1 MEVSTPQG
9 SMRMWFT
16 GGYKEVLEN
25 HRLVYTESMA
35 DEHGIVAPASDGVG
49 SHPATTEVRVEFQD
63 IGGRTRMVLM
73 HIGIADGSPGAIG
86 WQMALD
92 KLAIHVQPHRAIQV
106 SEGGAAR

>member
-1 MEVSTPQG
+1 
-9 SMRMWFT
+9 MRMWFT
-16 GGYKEVLEN
+16 GEYKEVLEN

-35 DEHGIVAPASDGVG
+35 DEHGIVAPASDAVG

-92 KLAIHVQPHRAIQV
+92 KLAIHVQAHRAIQV